1 MDTIV
6 SSASSIFDAV
16 IDFVTSLFD
25 TATGSAGDVVSSIS
39 E

>member
-25 TATGSAGDVVSSIS
+25 TATGSAGDVVTSIS

>member
-6 SSASSIFDAV
+6 SSASSIFDAA